1 MNKGKNTAIILLSL
15 LAVGTLVYFTMFKK
29 TASDYRKMIMDLIKD
44 QDGVRAEE
52 IAKIKNLVD
61 NKMSEQEL
69 KDTYIAFY
77 SYQNPSSNQKYRN
90 DVAFQKRLADL
101 SDKYGISV

>member
-1 MNKGKNTAIILLSL
+1 MKKGGKIAIISLSL
-15 LAVGTLVYFTMFKK
+15 IAVGIAVYFTMFKK

-44 QDGVRAEE
+44 QEGVLAKD
-52 IAKIKNLVD
+52 IAKIKDAID